1 MGVPRIIQARSYG
14 KCGSADRQVGCHR
27 GECSVGSSDSGPVR
41 HAVEFVLD
49 SAGVNAGPIILAQLL
64 IIHSIARAK
73 LCVPLVY
80 YYSTSEG

>member
-1 MGVPRIIQARSYG
+1 MW
-14 KCGSADRQVGCHR
+14 SADRQVGCHR
-27 GECSVGSSDSGPVR
+27 GECSVGSCDSGPVR
-41 HAVEFVLD
+41 HAVEFVLEPAFN
-49 SAGVNAGPIILAQLL
+49 SAGVSAGPIILAQLL